1 MSYRDGYNQLQES
14 NDDIRSNFSP
24 NNAQNNNMNSQRQFN
39 PNKAESD
46 FNENPNGGMANTQ
59 NLIENEDNN
68 NLENPGYN
76 TNYNNYIQKK
86 RPKTSIRWRNVM
98 KIDLDLIK
106 NSNNLSLLN
115 NYLENF
121 LYSTI
126 TEEDIQAVPEG
137 NIVKLIK
144 ILQFVNEFL
153 LNSRQ
158 NLNENINMLNEQ
170 RQELNNEHQKLE
182 ERIMS
187 EKECLDKYNKERK
200 LRMKE
205 LADYKNAINAL
216 LQGGIPNFDFG
227 GKTNITSIDIN
238 KKINYNYSKTGFRGP
253 MNGYKCKYCIGKIFS
268 SEFELKKHLNDIHL
282 ISQFPDEEI
291 NLKSVTQQF
300 PQQINVTMPPLNNN
314 ANNNNEIYE
323 KKLNDMKLEFQQFMN
338 KTQIDQLKN
347 QILKQRNNNNLGD
360 DYRLQLE
367 RMGNTFNDTL
377 KQILGVMIKN
387 NQEKQKIIINP
398 IKEENDIKN
407 DEEINSLRNEIDKFK
422 K

>member
-14 NDDIRSNFSP
+14 NDEIRSNFSP

-46 FNENPNGGMANTQ
+46 FNENLNGAMANTQ
-59 NLIENEDNN
+59 NLIEDNN
-68 NLENPGYN
+68 NLENPGYS

-158 NLNENINMLNEQ
+158 NLN
-170 RQELNNEHQKLE
+170 
-182 ERIMS
+182 
-187 EKECLDKYNKERK
+187 Y
-200 LRMKE
+200 
-205 LADYKNAINAL
+205 
-216 LQGGIPNFDFG
+216 
-227 GKTNITSIDIN
+227 
-238 KKINYNYSKTGFRGP
+238 NYNRV
-253 MNGYKCKYCIGKIFS
+253 NQNID
-268 SEFELKKHLNDIHL
+268 HLRDN
-282 ISQFPDEEI
+282 
-291 NLKSVTQQF
+291 
-300 PQQINVTMPPLNNN
+300 
-314 ANNNNEIYE
+314 
-323 KKLNDMKLEFQQFMN
+323 
-338 KTQIDQLKN
+338 
-347 QILKQRNNNNLGD
+347 
-360 DYRLQLE
+360 
-367 RMGNTFNDTL
+367 FNDN
-377 KQILGVMIKN
+377 IPMG
-387 NQEKQKIIINP
+387 
-398 IKEENDIKN
+398 
-407 DEEINSLRNEIDKFK
+407 
-422 K
+422 